1 MVTNNNLGLRFF
13 DTPTS
18 KLPEGQT
25 LAKHNQGST
34 IFYWKSLS
42 LTSLLQN
49 CHLLHNIDHE
59 MTSFYLGKV
68 RQDIIIK
75 ALQQALP
82 GKAVMLA
89 DIVPKGGSG
98 RGYSSSF
105 NVFSLFV
112 KENCGLV
119 AYLCRNSDR
128 HAHVLSIQYPFF
140 PLFVQMSHDRFF
152 STKIPHP
159 NRSGS
164 WRSGHFMVTHVG
176 SWCSVK

>member
-1 MVTNNNLGLRFF
+1 MRQDQESALKTMVTNNNLTERFL
-13 DTPTS
+13 TKTS

-25 LAKHNQGST
+25 LAKFKAGST

-42 LTSLLQN
+42 LTWLLQN

-59 MTSFYLGKV
+59 MTSFHLGKV
-68 RQDIIIK
+68 RQDIK

-112 KENCGLV
+112 KENCDLV

-140 PLFVQMSHDRFF
+140 HCLSKCHTTAF
-152 STKIPHP
+152 SPQKFHIQTDLEADVVAT
-159 NRSGS
+159 S
-164 WRSGHFMVTHVG
+164 W
-176 SWCSVK
+176 

>member
-42 LTSLLQN
+42 LSLTSLLQN

-59 MTSFYLGKV
+59 MTSFHLGKV
-68 RQDIIIK
+68 RQDIK

-140 PLFVQMSHDRFF
+140 HCLSKCHTTAF
-152 STKIPHP
+152 SPQKFHIQTDLEA
-159 NRSGS
+159 GVVATS
-164 WRSGHFMVTHVG
+164 W
-176 SWCSVK
+176 

>member
-1 MVTNNNLGLRFF
+1 MRQDQESALKTMVTNNNLGLRFF

-25 LAKHNQGST
+25 LAKTKSRLHH
-34 IFYWKSLS
+34 ILLEISLS

-59 MTSFYLGKV
+59 MTSFHLGKV
-68 RQDIIIK
+68 KQDIK

-112 KENCGLV
+112 KENCDLV

-128 HAHVLSIQYPFF
+128 HAHVLSIHYPFF
-140 PLFVQMSHDRFF
+140 HCLSKRHTTAF
-152 STKIPHP
+152 SPQKFHIQTDLEA
-159 NRSGS
+159 GVVATS
-164 WRSGHFMVTHVG
+164 W
-176 SWCSVK
+176 

>member
-1 MVTNNNLGLRFF
+1 MRQDQESALKTMVTNNNLTLRFF
-13 DTPTS
+13 DKPTS
-18 KLPEGQT
+18 ACRK
-25 LAKHNQGST
+25 AKPNQHIQGST
-34 IFYWKSLS
+34 VFYWKSLS
-42 LTSLLQN
+42 RTWLLQN

-59 MTSFYLGKV
+59 MTSFHLGKV
-68 RQDIIIK
+68 RQDIK

-112 KENCGLV
+112 KENCDLV

-140 PLFVQMSHDRFF
+140 HCLSKCHTTAF
-152 STKIPHP
+152 SPQKFHIQTDLEA
-159 NRSGS
+159 GVVATS
-164 WRSGHFMVTHVG
+164 W
-176 SWCSVK
+176 